1 MSQWLVFALTMAVAC
16 LIVLGV
22 VVIRDRHSSAVSN
35 PDETPDV
42 IEYMTMMVGV
52 VYAIVLG
59 LAIAGVWEAR
69 NAADGAVCQEAQALH
84 EVRER
89 VAVWPAPVR
98 DRIRDDVD
106 HYVQYVTTTEW
117 PSMLR
122 TGTLS
127 SQGATLLETMR
138 RDVSDYTTAND
149 HEQQAYQPLVDQ
161 VAAVDAA
168 RSAREQAAAPILPG
182 VVWLGLITGAVI
194 TVGLI
199 FTLQIRRSPRELL
212 VAGVFSALI
221 AFLLCFIWDFDAPY
235 GRVATG
241 TVSAFAQLIA
251 AAHGG

>member
-1 MSQWLVFALTMAVAC
+1 MSQWIVFTITMAAAC
-16 LIVLGV
+16 LIVLGI
-22 VVIRDRHSSAVSN
+22 VVICDRRDAAHSN

-69 NAADGAVCQEAQALH
+69 NAADDAVNQEAQALH

-98 DRIRDDVD
+98 DRVRGDVD
-106 HYVQYVTTTEW
+106 RYVQYVTASEW
-117 PSMLR
+117 PYMVR
-122 TGTLS
+122 TGALTS
-127 SQGATLLETMR
+127 RGTTLLEVMR
-138 RDVSDYTTAND
+138 SDVSSYAPAND
-149 HEQQAYQPLVDQ
+149 HEMQAYQPLVDQ

-168 RSAREQAAAPILPG
+168 RSAREQAASPTLPS

-235 GRVATG
+235 GRVTSG
-241 TVSAFAQLIA
+241 SVSAFAQLVA